1 MKIFDI
7 WIGLDGVEKMGIGGW
22 VAWWKHIS
30 HYFQH
35 PSPVSHAPPFVT
47 QCSTNP
53 QIPSQTNPKNQQNT
67 KFLNMNISG
76 LAWYIIRI
84 DCWSFVGL
92 IVIHKIYTTVN
103 QSKILNTFWLKIMN
117 GTMGKFHK
125 RDTKSC
131 FLYQKEVSFISIYR
145 RVSWDIWVKRSVD
158 RGEVKTKKN
167 NNCLSQWQL
176 FPQRNFRSKMYT
188 FAFLVKSHF
197 RFSTMTKVMAKNI
210 IFEIPE
216 PHIAQ
221 QETKGLRVL
230 VKVSE
235 KKKKTANW

>member
-1 MKIFDI
+1 MVAVLKSLIWGLFTQQFQYVWIPTMNEGQKNTEKREKYCRCVNLWHFDRSR
-7 WIGLDGVEKMGIGGW
+7 WCWGGGW
-22 VAWWKHIS
+22 VSWWKHIS

-47 QCSTNP
+47 HCSTNP
-53 QIPSQTNPKNQQNT
+53 QIPPQTNPKNQQNT

-76 LAWYIIRI
+76 LAWYIYTYFKS

-125 RDTKSC
+125 RDTKSS

-158 RGEVKTKKN
+158 SKTGEK
-167 NNCLSQWQL
+167 
-176 FPQRNFRSKMYT
+176 
-188 FAFLVKSHF
+188 
-197 RFSTMTKVMAKNI
+197 
-210 IFEIPE
+210 
-216 PHIAQ
+216 
-221 QETKGLRVL
+221 
-230 VKVSE
+230 
-235 KKKKTANW
+235 